1 MTIRPGSFPSS
12 HTANCLGYSGLS
24 RPGEVA
30 GHGRADQLCREEAGT
45 VLRPSKMTLS
55 GARKPPAD
63 LGLGKTQV
71 DKSKGMCRS
80 LSAWE
85 ALGKLFNGLSFLI
98 CKIERVDTFTST
110 EWLS

>member
-1 MTIRPGSFPSS
+1 MGGLISCAERRLAQSS
-12 HTANCLGYSGLS
+12 DLAN
-24 RPGEVA
+24 
-30 GHGRADQLCREEAGT
+30 
-45 VLRPSKMTLS
+45 MTLS
-55 GARKPPAD
+55 RARKPPAD

-71 DKSKGMCRS
+71 DKSKGMCRR

-110 EWLS
+110 ERLS